1 MTNHATNA
9 NNGHSIP
16 WVDPLLAT
24 PILDHRKDVLWRIL
38 APYFINMKE
47 LSYGE
52 AFTITKGWLNKCY
65 KIRTLDFNADHKI
78 RNSLKAASN
87 HDWRKRI
94 TNRTC

>member
-1 MTNHATNA
+1 MTNHATNV

-24 PILDHRKDVLWRIL
+24 PILDHRKDVLWCIL

-52 AFTITKGWLNKCY
+52 AFTITKVGLTSAIK
-65 KIRTLDFNADHKI
+65 
-78 RNSLKAASN
+78 
-87 HDWRKRI
+87 
-94 TNRTC
+94 